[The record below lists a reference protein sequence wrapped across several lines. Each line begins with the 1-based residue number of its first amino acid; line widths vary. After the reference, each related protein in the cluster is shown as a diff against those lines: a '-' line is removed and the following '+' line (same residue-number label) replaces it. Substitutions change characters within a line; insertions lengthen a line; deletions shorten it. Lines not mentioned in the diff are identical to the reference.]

1 MLKLLF
7 VRIIS
12 NSIFMSIKRID
23 YKEAREYYIKGEGDE
38 YPSLYDVAREFKYSL
53 STLRKKAANEGWLK
67 KRKERISLQ
76 ETMEMRKEFNYPP
89 YQNLIRHLFRS
100 RSEAKVEFYSNKWA
114 DLINESK
121 IKHLTIKGPA
131 PAPIEK
137 IKGFYRF
144 HLFYFTKSVRMA
156 LKDLSKIRES
166 FPLDPEVHDI
176 LDVDAHQIS

>member
-76 ETMEMRKEFNYPP
+76 ETMEMRKEFMGKATK
-89 YQNLIRHLFRS
+89 L
-100 RSEAKVEFYSNKWA
+100 SNVA
-114 DLINESK
+114 FNAISAAEYIIDK
-121 IKHLTIKGPA
+121 IKEEQNDIENGKKAFDVNLASKQIWSLNQAMSLVEKAQLTLDE
-131 PAPIEK
+131 IENGNMSPMSD
-137 IKGFYRF
+137 IGF
-144 HLFYFTKSVRMA
+144 
-156 LKDLSKIRES
+156 I
-166 FPLDPEVHDI
+166 
-176 LDVDAHQIS
+176 